1 MKKIFYS
8 SSSPAQARPF
18 SFPPFP
24 ALAHSAARSSL
35 LLFQRTGLLLPGP
48 PLGLPTAPL
57 APRAYARPH
66 PRGPAPPRPA
76 CARPSAPTP
85 ARVAPLLPHYPL
97 APRRQTP
104 ARQPPA
110 RVTSPSRCAAG
121 PTPSAATVPF
131 PFFPAPLFPFSAH
144 QWRGSEGRPPA
155 PTWKA
160 PNHSAPLP
168 FLVRRS
174 RPPIKTRARRPPSPF
189 SPTAARARTAAG
201 ELLLPSANRRRR
213 RVQEFHRDPPKP

>member
-48 PLGLPTAPL
+48 PLGLPTALL

-85 ARVAPLLPHYPL
+85 ARVAPLLPHCPL

-121 PTPSAATVPF
+121 PTRQP
-131 PFFPAPLFPFSAH
+131 
-144 QWRGSEGRPPA
+144 
-155 PTWKA
+155 
-160 PNHSAPLP
+160 
-168 FLVRRS
+168 
-174 RPPIKTRARRPPSPF
+174 PPSPF
-189 SPTAARARTAAG
+189 
-201 ELLLPSANRRRR
+201 LLPRVPFLPLPADGARQDGKPPRWRAHMESA
-213 RVQEFHRDPPKP
+213 

>member
-85 ARVAPLLPHYPL
+85 ARVAPLLPHCPL

-121 PTPSAATVPF
+121 PTRSRHRPLS
-131 PFFPAPLFPFSAH
+131 FFPTPLSFPL
-144 QWRGSEGRPPA
+144 PA
-155 PTWKA
+155 NGAA
-160 PNHSAPLP
+160 PNGKPP
-168 FLVRRS
+168 
-174 RPPIKTRARRPPSPF
+174 RPHGK
-189 SPTAARARTAAG
+189 
-201 ELLLPSANRRRR
+201 
-213 RVQEFHRDPPKP
+213 